1 MIKDSHSNSYNITSH
16 IIANSL
22 FTKRQIDI
30 IYKKLNKADRP
41 TNMTRGAYYRQK
53 KQCKEKV
60 SRLLYS
66 LLLFRALNII
76 DKQTLFAIER
86 ISEQLTV
93 MFDSKNN
100 SDISQLSH
108 NESVMYTIDELIKR
122 MNPL

>member
-1 MIKDSHSNSYNITSH
+1 MIKDSHSNSYNIITH

-30 IYKKLNKADRP
+30 IYLNLNRADRP

-60 SRLLYS
+60 KRLLYS
-66 LLLFRALNII
+66 LLLFRALNIV
-76 DKQTLFAIER
+76 DKQTVFAIER

-93 MFDSKNN
+93 MFDGKNN

>member
-1 MIKDSHSNSYNITSH
+1 LIKDSHSNSYNTTSH

-41 TNMTRGAYYRQK
+41 TNLTRGAYYRQK

-60 SRLLYS
+60 RRLLYS

-93 MFDSKNN
+93 MFDSNN
-100 SDISQLSH
+100 SDIFQLSH

-122 MNPL
+122 MNTL